1 MLLSTKKRRQAFLV
15 GKNVFL
21 VSFFKNLFQELER
34 LNLSQEGL
42 EQTMQ
47 LKMTLNFYYSCLY
60 F

>member
-1 MLLSTKKRRQAFLV
+1 MLLSTKERRQVFLV
-15 GKNVFL
+15 GKNVLL

-47 LKMTLNFYYSCLY
+47 LKMTLNFY
-60 F
+60 